1 MSGASAVVT
10 GAASGFGL
18 GLAAECA
25 ARGMRVALLD
35 RDGER
40 VRAEAANLAGE
51 YGVDAFGMAVD
62 VADDTAVRAAADAV
76 RDRFARADLVVSN
89 VGVQLFGAVERLTDA
104 EWQWVLDVNV
114 VGSARVARAFL
125 PLLRETPG
133 ARLAF
138 TASSGV
144 LAPAS
149 RMAAYQ
155 ASKFAVVGLAE
166 TLRLELHDEHVTVTV
181 VFPSGMV
188 SRHLETSEAAQPE
201 HLHRSIA
208 EPEDFAAMHAS
219 NPDLAASVID
229 PRQAA
234 ANVMAA
240 LLRGDR
246 YAITHGDLTQA
257 VDERHQAMRQ
267 AAVEARDAA
276 KTA

>member
-1 MSGASAVVT
+1 
-10 GAASGFGL
+10 
-18 GLAAECA
+18 LAH
-25 ARGMRVALLD
+25 
-35 RDGER
+35 
-40 VRAEAANLAGE
+40 E

-125 PLLRETPG
+125 PLLRESPA

-138 TASSGV
+138 TSSSGV

-155 ASKFAVVGLAE
+155 ASKFAVLGLAE
-166 TLRLELHDEHVTVTV
+166 TLRLELRDEDIRVTV

-188 SRHLETSEAAQPE
+188 SRHLETSQDAQPDR
-201 HLHRSIA
+201 LRRSIG

-219 NPDLAASVID
+219 NPGLAASVID

-234 ANVMAA
+234 GNVIDA

-257 VDERHQAMRQ
+257 VTERHQDIHR
-267 AAVEARDAA
+267 AAVAARDAA
-276 KTA
+276 NGT